1 MPSEEDTSCAPVS
14 RRYGVAAGRASTSKN
29 RDACAWPG
37 AVTSRAD
44 ATSAMIPAMRAY
56 VGLGANLG
64 DRERTLRAAVDA
76 LAANPR
82 IEVIAVSSLRET
94 DPVGPVTDQPRFL
107 NGAVSLETSLS
118 ARELLSV
125 LLDTE
130 ADFGRTREGPTGG
143 PRTLD
148 LDLLLYGQDAIDEPG
163 LQVPHP
169 RLLERP
175 FVLEP
180 LRELGWTPSGRGYTA
195 RDEPPR

>member
-1 MPSEEDTSCAPVS
+1 
-14 RRYGVAAGRASTSKN
+14 
-29 RDACAWPG
+29 
-37 AVTSRAD
+37 
-44 ATSAMIPAMRAY
+44 MIPAMRAY

-82 IEVIAVSSLRET
+82 IEVVGMSSLRDTE
-94 DPVGPVTDQPRFL
+94 PVGPVTDQPRFL
-107 NGAVSLETSLS
+107 NGAVAVETSL
-118 ARELLSV
+118 AAPELLS
-125 LLDTE
+125 LLLQIE
-130 ADFGRTREGPTGG
+130 ADFGRTREGPSGG

-148 LDLLLYGQDAIDEPG
+148 LDLLLYGEEEIDTPG

-169 RLLERP
+169 RLHERP

-195 RDEPPR
+195 PDEPPR